1 MFKVLRDWIQRYFS
15 DEEAVVLA
23 VLLFLAFTAVL
34 TLGGMLAP
42 VLAGMV
48 LAYLMQGLVVTL
60 ERLRV
65 PGGVAVGLVFA
76 LFMGLLLVFIVVVVP
91 LLWHQLITLFNELPG
106 MLAKWQSLLL
116 LLPERYPHLVSDE
129 QVLQAIEAARGE
141 IGKFGQ
147 WALTFSLSS
156 LPLLVNIMI
165 YLVLVPILVFFF
177 LKDRA
182 MIGQWVRGYLPRERA
197 LITRVAHEMNRQI
210 ANYIRGKVI
219 EIFICGGVTYIAF
232 VVLELNYAALLAL
245 LVGISVVV
253 PYVGAVVVT
262 VPVFLIALFQWG
274 WSDQFIYLMAVYGII
289 QTLDGNVLVPL
300 LFSEAVN
307 LHPVAIICAVL
318 LFGGLWGFWGG
329 VLRDSPGDAVQGRAG
344 CLAAQGA
351 GGGAA
356 ALRGWFDR
364 SVGLM
369 APSRASSLPQLTEL
383 FRKTPSNVGAGLLA
397 KAPSQASIESGLV
410 QCLSSR
416 QNRINMPRHLHAAP
430 FLTQYAILVDQ
441 ERAAIHAHV
450 FLAVELFQLDHVE
463 QLTDGFVLV
472 ADQLKGEFL
481 FALEVLVGFEAVARH
496 AEHFG
501 IGGLER
507 SVLITKALPLGR
519 AARGAV
525 LGVEVDHYLLA
536 FQAGEAD
543 GLPAGGGGLEIG
555 NRLVDGNGHESFLTL
570 GSVGARVRSGHRGSA
585 RRQNPGT
592 DRAAS

>member
-65 PGGVAVGLVFA
+65 PGAAAVGLVFA
-76 LFMGLLLVFIVVVVP
+76 LFMGVLLVFIVVVVP

-129 QVLQAIEAARGE
+129 QVLRAIEVARGE
-141 IGKFGQ
+141 IGNFGQ

-177 LKDRA
+177 LKDRE
-182 MIGQWVRGYLPRERA
+182 MIGEWVRGYLPRERA

-219 EIFICGGVTYIAF
+219 EIFICGGATYIGF
-232 VVLELNYAALLAL
+232 VVLGLNYAALLAL
-245 LVGISVVV
+245 LVGVSVVV

-262 VPVFLIALFQWG
+262 VPVLLIALFQWG

-289 QTLDGNVLVPL
+289 QVLDGNVLVPL

-318 LFGGLWGFWGG
+318 LFGGLWGFWG
-329 VLRDSPGDAVQGRAG
+329 VFFAIP
-344 CLAAQGA
+344 LA
-351 GGGAA
+351 
-356 ALRGWFDR
+356 
-364 SVGLM
+364 
-369 APSRASSLPQLTEL
+369 TL
-383 FRKTPSNVGAGLLA
+383 FK
-397 KAPSQASIESGLV
+397 
-410 QCLSSR
+410 
-416 QNRINMPRHLHAAP
+416 
-430 FLTQYAILVDQ
+430 
-441 ERAAIHAHV
+441 
-450 FLAVELFQLDHVE
+450 
-463 QLTDGFVLV
+463 
-472 ADQLKGEFL
+472 
-481 FALEVLVGFEAVARH
+481 
-496 AEHFG
+496 
-501 IGGLER
+501 
-507 SVLITKALPLGR
+507 
-519 AARGAV
+519 AV
-525 LGVEVDHYLLA
+525 LDTWPRKEPVVAPLL
-536 FQAGEAD
+536 
-543 GLPAGGGGLEIG
+543 
-555 NRLVDGNGHESFLTL
+555 
-570 GSVGARVRSGHRGSA
+570 
-585 RRQNPGT
+585 
-592 DRAAS
+592 

>member
-60 ERLRV
+60 ERLRM
-65 PGGVAVGLVFA
+65 PGGLAVGLVFA

-129 QVLQAIEAARGE
+129 QVLQAIEVARGE

-177 LKDRA
+177 LKDRE

-219 EIFICGGVTYIAF
+219 EIFICGGVTYIGF
-232 VVLELNYAALLAL
+232 VVLGLNYAALLAL
-245 LVGISVVV
+245 LVGVSVVV

-262 VPVFLIALFQWG
+262 VPVMLIALFQWG

-318 LFGGLWGFWGG
+318 LFGGLWGFWG
-329 VLRDSPGDAVQGRAG
+329 VFFAIP
-344 CLAAQGA
+344 LA
-351 GGGAA
+351 
-356 ALRGWFDR
+356 
-364 SVGLM
+364 
-369 APSRASSLPQLTEL
+369 TL
-383 FRKTPSNVGAGLLA
+383 FK
-397 KAPSQASIESGLV
+397 
-410 QCLSSR
+410 
-416 QNRINMPRHLHAAP
+416 
-430 FLTQYAILVDQ
+430 
-441 ERAAIHAHV
+441 
-450 FLAVELFQLDHVE
+450 
-463 QLTDGFVLV
+463 
-472 ADQLKGEFL
+472 
-481 FALEVLVGFEAVARH
+481 
-496 AEHFG
+496 
-501 IGGLER
+501 
-507 SVLITKALPLGR
+507 
-519 AARGAV
+519 AV
-525 LGVEVDHYLLA
+525 LDAWPRKEPVVAPLL
-536 FQAGEAD
+536 
-543 GLPAGGGGLEIG
+543 
-555 NRLVDGNGHESFLTL
+555 
-570 GSVGARVRSGHRGSA
+570 
-585 RRQNPGT
+585 
-592 DRAAS
+592 

>member
-48 LAYLMQGLVVTL
+48 LAYLMQGLVTTL
-60 ERLRV
+60 ERLRL

-76 LFMGLLLVFIVVVVP
+76 LFMGLLVVFIVVVLP
-91 LLWHQLITLFNELPG
+91 LLWHQMITLFNELPG

-129 QVLQAIEAARGE
+129 QVLQAIEVARGE

-177 LKDRA
+177 LKDRE
-182 MIGQWVRGYLPRERA
+182 MIGRWVRGYLPRERA
-197 LITRVAHEMNRQI
+197 LITRVAEEMNRQI

-219 EIFICGGVTYIAF
+219 EIVICGGVTYIAF
-232 VVLELNYAALLAL
+232 VALGLNYAALLAL
-245 LVGISVVV
+245 LVGVSVVV

-262 VPVFLIALFQWG
+262 VPVMLIALFQWG

-318 LFGGLWGFWGG
+318 LFGGLWGFWG
-329 VLRDSPGDAVQGRAG
+329 VFFAIP
-344 CLAAQGA
+344 LA
-351 GGGAA
+351 
-356 ALRGWFDR
+356 
-364 SVGLM
+364 
-369 APSRASSLPQLTEL
+369 TL
-383 FRKTPSNVGAGLLA
+383 FK
-397 KAPSQASIESGLV
+397 
-410 QCLSSR
+410 
-416 QNRINMPRHLHAAP
+416 
-430 FLTQYAILVDQ
+430 
-441 ERAAIHAHV
+441 
-450 FLAVELFQLDHVE
+450 
-463 QLTDGFVLV
+463 
-472 ADQLKGEFL
+472 
-481 FALEVLVGFEAVARH
+481 
-496 AEHFG
+496 
-501 IGGLER
+501 
-507 SVLITKALPLGR
+507 
-519 AARGAV
+519 AV
-525 LGVEVDHYLLA
+525 LDAWPRKEPVVAPLL
-536 FQAGEAD
+536 
-543 GLPAGGGGLEIG
+543 
-555 NRLVDGNGHESFLTL
+555 
-570 GSVGARVRSGHRGSA
+570 
-585 RRQNPGT
+585 
-592 DRAAS
+592 

>member
-76 LFMGLLLVFIVVVVP
+76 LFMGVLLVFIVVVVP

-129 QVLQAIEAARGE
+129 QVLRAIEVARGE
-141 IGKFGQ
+141 IGNFGQ

-177 LKDRA
+177 LKDRE
-182 MIGQWVRGYLPRERA
+182 MIGEWVRGYLPRERA

-219 EIFICGGVTYIAF
+219 EIFICGGATYIGF
-232 VVLELNYAALLAL
+232 VVLGLNYAALLAL
-245 LVGISVVV
+245 LVGVSVVV

-262 VPVFLIALFQWG
+262 VPVLLIALFQWG

-289 QTLDGNVLVPL
+289 QVLDGNVLVPL

-318 LFGGLWGFWGG
+318 LFGGLWGFWG
-329 VLRDSPGDAVQGRAG
+329 VFFAIP
-344 CLAAQGA
+344 LA
-351 GGGAA
+351 
-356 ALRGWFDR
+356 
-364 SVGLM
+364 
-369 APSRASSLPQLTEL
+369 TL
-383 FRKTPSNVGAGLLA
+383 FK
-397 KAPSQASIESGLV
+397 
-410 QCLSSR
+410 
-416 QNRINMPRHLHAAP
+416 
-430 FLTQYAILVDQ
+430 
-441 ERAAIHAHV
+441 
-450 FLAVELFQLDHVE
+450 
-463 QLTDGFVLV
+463 
-472 ADQLKGEFL
+472 
-481 FALEVLVGFEAVARH
+481 
-496 AEHFG
+496 
-501 IGGLER
+501 
-507 SVLITKALPLGR
+507 
-519 AARGAV
+519 AV
-525 LGVEVDHYLLA
+525 LDAWPRKEPVVAPLL
-536 FQAGEAD
+536 
-543 GLPAGGGGLEIG
+543 
-555 NRLVDGNGHESFLTL
+555 
-570 GSVGARVRSGHRGSA
+570 
-585 RRQNPGT
+585 
-592 DRAAS
+592 

>member
-48 LAYLMQGLVVTL
+48 LAYLMQGLVVTI

-76 LFMGLLLVFIVVVVP
+76 LFMGVLMLFILVVLP

-177 LKDRA
+177 LKDRV
-182 MIGQWVRGYLPRERA
+182 MIGEWVRGYLPRERA
-197 LITRVAHEMNRQI
+197 LITRVAQEMNRQI

-219 EIFICGGVTYIAF
+219 EIVICGGVTYIAF
-232 VVLELNYAALLAL
+232 VALGLNYAALLAL
-245 LVGISVVV
+245 LVGVSVVV

-262 VPVFLIALFQWG
+262 VPVLLIALFQWG

-318 LFGGLWGFWGG
+318 LFGGLWGFWG
-329 VLRDSPGDAVQGRAG
+329 VFFAIP
-344 CLAAQGA
+344 LA
-351 GGGAA
+351 
-356 ALRGWFDR
+356 
-364 SVGLM
+364 
-369 APSRASSLPQLTEL
+369 TL
-383 FRKTPSNVGAGLLA
+383 FK
-397 KAPSQASIESGLV
+397 
-410 QCLSSR
+410 
-416 QNRINMPRHLHAAP
+416 
-430 FLTQYAILVDQ
+430 
-441 ERAAIHAHV
+441 
-450 FLAVELFQLDHVE
+450 
-463 QLTDGFVLV
+463 
-472 ADQLKGEFL
+472 
-481 FALEVLVGFEAVARH
+481 
-496 AEHFG
+496 
-501 IGGLER
+501 
-507 SVLITKALPLGR
+507 
-519 AARGAV
+519 AV
-525 LGVEVDHYLLA
+525 LDAWPRKEPVVAPLL
-536 FQAGEAD
+536 
-543 GLPAGGGGLEIG
+543 
-555 NRLVDGNGHESFLTL
+555 
-570 GSVGARVRSGHRGSA
+570 
-585 RRQNPGT
+585 
-592 DRAAS
+592 

>member
-65 PGGVAVGLVFA
+65 PGGAAVGLVFA
-76 LFMGLLLVFIVVVVP
+76 LFMGVLMVFIVVVVP

-177 LKDRA
+177 LKDRL
-182 MIGQWVRGYLPRERA
+182 MIGEWVRGYLPRERA
-197 LITRVAHEMNRQI
+197 LITRVAQEMNRQV

-219 EIFICGGVTYIAF
+219 EIVICGGVTYIAF
-232 VVLELNYAALLAL
+232 VALGLNYAALLAL
-245 LVGISVVV
+245 LVGVSVVV

-262 VPVFLIALFQWG
+262 VPVLLIALFQWG

-318 LFGGLWGFWGG
+318 LFGGLWGFWGVFFAIPLATLFKA
-329 VLRDSPGDAVQGRAG
+329 VLDA
-344 CLAAQGA
+344 
-351 GGGAA
+351 
-356 ALRGWFDR
+356 W
-364 SVGLM
+364 
-369 APSRASSLPQLTEL
+369 P
-383 FRKTPSNVGAGLLA
+383 RKEP
-397 KAPSQASIESGLV
+397 
-410 QCLSSR
+410 
-416 QNRINMPRHLHAAP
+416 
-430 FLTQYAILVDQ
+430 
-441 ERAAIHAHV
+441 
-450 FLAVELFQLDHVE
+450 
-463 QLTDGFVLV
+463 
-472 ADQLKGEFL
+472 
-481 FALEVLVGFEAVARH
+481 AVA
-496 AEHFG
+496 
-501 IGGLER
+501 
-507 SVLITKALPLGR
+507 PL
-519 AARGAV
+519 
-525 LGVEVDHYLLA
+525 L
-536 FQAGEAD
+536 
-543 GLPAGGGGLEIG
+543 
-555 NRLVDGNGHESFLTL
+555 
-570 GSVGARVRSGHRGSA
+570 
-585 RRQNPGT
+585 
-592 DRAAS
+592 

>member
-23 VLLFLAFTAVL
+23 VLLVLAFTAVL

-48 LAYLMQGLVVTL
+48 LAYLMQGLVSTL
-60 ERLRV
+60 ERLRL

-76 LFMGLLLVFIVVVVP
+76 LFMGVLLVFIVVVVP

-129 QVLQAIEAARGE
+129 QVLRAIEVARSE

-182 MIGQWVRGYLPRERA
+182 MIGRWVRGYLPRERA
-197 LITRVAHEMNRQI
+197 LITRVGQEMNRQI
-210 ANYIRGKVI
+210 ANYIRGKVM
-219 EIFICGGVTYIAF
+219 EMAICGGVTYIGF
-232 VVLELNYAALLAL
+232 VAMGLNYSALLAL
-245 LVGISVVV
+245 LVGVSVVV

-262 VPVFLIALFQWG
+262 VPVMLIALFQWG

-318 LFGGLWGFWGG
+318 LFGGLWGFWG
-329 VLRDSPGDAVQGRAG
+329 VFFAIP
-344 CLAAQGA
+344 LA
-351 GGGAA
+351 
-356 ALRGWFDR
+356 
-364 SVGLM
+364 
-369 APSRASSLPQLTEL
+369 TL
-383 FRKTPSNVGAGLLA
+383 FK
-397 KAPSQASIESGLV
+397 
-410 QCLSSR
+410 
-416 QNRINMPRHLHAAP
+416 
-430 FLTQYAILVDQ
+430 
-441 ERAAIHAHV
+441 
-450 FLAVELFQLDHVE
+450 
-463 QLTDGFVLV
+463 
-472 ADQLKGEFL
+472 
-481 FALEVLVGFEAVARH
+481 
-496 AEHFG
+496 
-501 IGGLER
+501 
-507 SVLITKALPLGR
+507 
-519 AARGAV
+519 AV
-525 LGVEVDHYLLA
+525 LDAWPRKEPVVAPLL
-536 FQAGEAD
+536 
-543 GLPAGGGGLEIG
+543 
-555 NRLVDGNGHESFLTL
+555 
-570 GSVGARVRSGHRGSA
+570 
-585 RRQNPGT
+585 
-592 DRAAS
+592 

>member
-48 LAYLMQGLVVTL
+48 LAYLMQGLVVSL

-76 LFMGLLLVFIVVVVP
+76 LFMGLLLVFMVVVVP

-106 MLAKWQSLLL
+106 MLAKWQTLLL

-129 QVLQAIEAARGE
+129 QVLQAIEVARGE

-177 LKDRA
+177 LKDRE

-197 LITRVAHEMNRQI
+197 LITRVAREMNRQI

-219 EIFICGGVTYIAF
+219 EIFICGGVTYVAF
-232 VVLELNYAALLAL
+232 VVLDLNYAALLAL

-318 LFGGLWGFWGG
+318 LFGGLWGFWG
-329 VLRDSPGDAVQGRAG
+329 VFFAIP
-344 CLAAQGA
+344 LA
-351 GGGAA
+351 
-356 ALRGWFDR
+356 
-364 SVGLM
+364 
-369 APSRASSLPQLTEL
+369 TL
-383 FRKTPSNVGAGLLA
+383 FK
-397 KAPSQASIESGLV
+397 
-410 QCLSSR
+410 
-416 QNRINMPRHLHAAP
+416 
-430 FLTQYAILVDQ
+430 
-441 ERAAIHAHV
+441 
-450 FLAVELFQLDHVE
+450 
-463 QLTDGFVLV
+463 
-472 ADQLKGEFL
+472 
-481 FALEVLVGFEAVARH
+481 
-496 AEHFG
+496 
-501 IGGLER
+501 
-507 SVLITKALPLGR
+507 
-519 AARGAV
+519 AV
-525 LGVEVDHYLLA
+525 LDAWPRKEPEVAPLL
-536 FQAGEAD
+536 
-543 GLPAGGGGLEIG
+543 
-555 NRLVDGNGHESFLTL
+555 
-570 GSVGARVRSGHRGSA
+570 
-585 RRQNPGT
+585 
-592 DRAAS
+592 

>member
-60 ERLRV
+60 ERLRM

-76 LFMGLLLVFIVVVVP
+76 LFMGVLLVFIVIVVP

-129 QVLQAIEAARGE
+129 QVLQAIEVARGE

-165 YLVLVPILVFFF
+165 YLVLVQILVFFF
-177 LKDRA
+177 LKARE

-219 EIFICGGVTYIAF
+219 EIFICGGATYIGF
-232 VVLELNYAALLAL
+232 VVLGLNYAALLAL
-245 LVGISVVV
+245 LVGVSVVV

-262 VPVFLIALFQWG
+262 VPVLLIALFQWG

-289 QTLDGNVLVPL
+289 QVLDGNVLVPL

-318 LFGGLWGFWGG
+318 LFGGLWGFWG
-329 VLRDSPGDAVQGRAG
+329 VFFAIP
-344 CLAAQGA
+344 LA
-351 GGGAA
+351 
-356 ALRGWFDR
+356 
-364 SVGLM
+364 
-369 APSRASSLPQLTEL
+369 TL
-383 FRKTPSNVGAGLLA
+383 FK
-397 KAPSQASIESGLV
+397 
-410 QCLSSR
+410 
-416 QNRINMPRHLHAAP
+416 
-430 FLTQYAILVDQ
+430 
-441 ERAAIHAHV
+441 
-450 FLAVELFQLDHVE
+450 
-463 QLTDGFVLV
+463 
-472 ADQLKGEFL
+472 
-481 FALEVLVGFEAVARH
+481 
-496 AEHFG
+496 
-501 IGGLER
+501 
-507 SVLITKALPLGR
+507 
-519 AARGAV
+519 AV
-525 LGVEVDHYLLA
+525 LDAWPRKEPVVAPLL
-536 FQAGEAD
+536 
-543 GLPAGGGGLEIG
+543 
-555 NRLVDGNGHESFLTL
+555 
-570 GSVGARVRSGHRGSA
+570 
-585 RRQNPGT
+585 
-592 DRAAS
+592 

>member
-23 VLLFLAFTAVL
+23 VLLILAFTAVL

-76 LFMGLLLVFIVVVVP
+76 LFMGVLMLFIVVVMP

-177 LKDRA
+177 LKDRV

-197 LITRVAHEMNRQI
+197 LITRVAQEMNRQI

-219 EIFICGGVTYIAF
+219 EIVICGGVTYIAF
-232 VVLELNYAALLAL
+232 VALGLNYAALLAL

-262 VPVFLIALFQWG
+262 VPVLLIALFQWG

-318 LFGGLWGFWGG
+318 LFGGLWGFWG
-329 VLRDSPGDAVQGRAG
+329 VFFAIP
-344 CLAAQGA
+344 LA
-351 GGGAA
+351 
-356 ALRGWFDR
+356 
-364 SVGLM
+364 
-369 APSRASSLPQLTEL
+369 TL
-383 FRKTPSNVGAGLLA
+383 FK
-397 KAPSQASIESGLV
+397 
-410 QCLSSR
+410 
-416 QNRINMPRHLHAAP
+416 
-430 FLTQYAILVDQ
+430 
-441 ERAAIHAHV
+441 
-450 FLAVELFQLDHVE
+450 
-463 QLTDGFVLV
+463 
-472 ADQLKGEFL
+472 
-481 FALEVLVGFEAVARH
+481 
-496 AEHFG
+496 
-501 IGGLER
+501 
-507 SVLITKALPLGR
+507 
-519 AARGAV
+519 AV
-525 LGVEVDHYLLA
+525 LDAWPRKEPVVAPLL
-536 FQAGEAD
+536 
-543 GLPAGGGGLEIG
+543 
-555 NRLVDGNGHESFLTL
+555 
-570 GSVGARVRSGHRGSA
+570 
-585 RRQNPGT
+585 
-592 DRAAS
+592 

>member
-65 PGGVAVGLVFA
+65 PGAAAVGLVFA
-76 LFMGLLLVFIVVVVP
+76 LFMGVLLVFIVVVVP

-129 QVLQAIEAARGE
+129 QVLQAIAAARGE

-177 LKDRA
+177 LKDRL
-182 MIGQWVRGYLPRERA
+182 MIGEWVRGYLPRERA
-197 LITRVAHEMNRQI
+197 LITRVAQEMNRQI

-219 EIFICGGVTYIAF
+219 EIVICGGVTYIAF
-232 VVLELNYAALLAL
+232 AALGLNYAALLAL
-245 LVGISVVV
+245 LVGVSVVV

-262 VPVFLIALFQWG
+262 VPVLLIALFQWG

-300 LFSEAVN
+300 LFSGAVN

-318 LFGGLWGFWGG
+318 LFGGLWGFWG
-329 VLRDSPGDAVQGRAG
+329 VFFAIP
-344 CLAAQGA
+344 LA
-351 GGGAA
+351 
-356 ALRGWFDR
+356 
-364 SVGLM
+364 
-369 APSRASSLPQLTEL
+369 TL
-383 FRKTPSNVGAGLLA
+383 FK
-397 KAPSQASIESGLV
+397 
-410 QCLSSR
+410 
-416 QNRINMPRHLHAAP
+416 
-430 FLTQYAILVDQ
+430 
-441 ERAAIHAHV
+441 
-450 FLAVELFQLDHVE
+450 
-463 QLTDGFVLV
+463 
-472 ADQLKGEFL
+472 
-481 FALEVLVGFEAVARH
+481 
-496 AEHFG
+496 
-501 IGGLER
+501 
-507 SVLITKALPLGR
+507 
-519 AARGAV
+519 AV
-525 LGVEVDHYLLA
+525 LDAWPRKEPVVAPLL
-536 FQAGEAD
+536 
-543 GLPAGGGGLEIG
+543 
-555 NRLVDGNGHESFLTL
+555 
-570 GSVGARVRSGHRGSA
+570 
-585 RRQNPGT
+585 
-592 DRAAS
+592 